1 MCLSKFNVMHW
12 QVVTVLVHE
21 VGEGLEFQE
30 ESLIRE
36 ESVELDVPAEE
47 MPDNAGYQ
55 DQAEEEK
62 ENSLSTDQHTQDSEV
77 FLIRRLSATRQ
88 MEQL

>member
-1 MCLSKFNVMHW
+1 M
-12 QVVTVLVHE
+12 HE
-21 VGEGLEFQE
+21 VGEGLECQE

-55 DQAEEEK
+55 VQAEEEK
-62 ENSLSTDQHTQDSEV
+62 ENSLSTDQQTQDSEV
-77 FLIRRLSATRQ
+77 CLIWMLSATRL

>member
-1 MCLSKFNVMHW
+1 M
-12 QVVTVLVHE
+12 HE

-36 ESVELDVPAEE
+36 ESVELDVPTEE

-55 DQAEEEK
+55 VQAEEEK
-62 ENSLSTDQHTQDSEV
+62 ENSLSTDQQTQDSEV
-77 FLIRRLSATRQ
+77 CLIRRLSATRQ